1 MTRMLHLRVLALS
14 QLALGALASVKPVIQ
29 WVNCAEH
36 VPIPLQGTSLPNPLP
51 STLHCGLLDVPMDHS
66 KPISSS
72 NNITIGFAMHR
83 PKNPQGLLN
92 FNPGGPDAEV
102 ASFAWDISLNISNA
116 GWFTGLSNFDFLA
129 IDVRGTYQSNPLNCS
144 LGSLTFPSYIPSNA
158 TELAFYTT
166 SAATF
171 AASCAAGST
180 PTGILAHVGTAD
192 VVKDWDTGNQAV
204 ATYQVAAAN
213 RLLLRS
219 DAWCMNDTTCP
230 FHAQG
235 KGAIPKAFAAVLA
248 QAAAGN
254 TSNLTVTPA
263 DVGAMASLG
272 YLNGSPKFPTLNGA
286 LAAALGGDWS
296 GFDWSVVGPELAQG
310 IYPLLATAC
319 LDRHLDYDS
328 WPSFEKIKNAVFS
341 NDTANIGYAFDL
353 QITASAK

>member
-1 MTRMLHLRVLALS
+1 MTRMPHLRVLALS
-14 QLALGALASVKPVIQ
+14 QLAIGALASAKPVIQ

-51 STLHCGLLDVPMDHS
+51 STLHCGLLDVPMDYS

-116 GWFTGLSNFDFLA
+116 DWFTGLSNFDFL
-129 IDVRGTYQSNPLNCS
+129 DVT
-144 LGSLTFPSYIPSNA
+144 LTIFSPSNA

-230 FHAQG
+230 FHTQG
-235 KGAIPKAFAAVLA
+235 KGAVPKALAAVLA

-341 NDTANIGYAFDL
+341 NDTAKIGYAFDL